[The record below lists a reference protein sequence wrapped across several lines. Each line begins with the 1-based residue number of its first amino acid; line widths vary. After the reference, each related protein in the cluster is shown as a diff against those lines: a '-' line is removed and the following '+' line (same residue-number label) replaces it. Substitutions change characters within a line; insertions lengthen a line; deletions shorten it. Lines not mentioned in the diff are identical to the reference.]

1 MRTPKKAKK
10 RLLDARRE
18 ADAILA
24 TGANRLLLIEAILI
38 VCVFVA
44 LFISLYSATALLMS
58 ALHENEILSS
68 LLPYAL
74 SFSCLL
80 LGVFLVLPVV
90 LGLFRL
96 AEQMQAGKTPVL
108 MDLFYFLS
116 TRERYLQG
124 LRITRLASIKI
135 MLMVLIVDTLNILW
149 STQIPDTSAFRLL
162 GGAVT
167 AFVIFLFVVWMLFP
181 YSELYSLLRQT
192 SEERPLRLGGGLRL
206 VWFFLPWLLLGLVS
220 IGLLLVLDVFPRM
233 LLTYFCDCD
242 RAENSH

>member
-1 MRTPKKAKK
+1 MRTPKEAKK

-90 LGLFRL
+90 LGVFRL

-135 MLMVLIVDTLNILW
+135 MLMVLTVDTLNILW

-167 AFVIFLFVVWMLFP
+167 ALVIFLFIVWMLFP

-192 SEERPLRLGGGLRL
+192 SEERPLRLGGGLRFI
-206 VWFFLPWLLLGLVS
+206 WFFLPWLLLGLVS